1 MKTLITVLFVLA
13 SVAFTEKNQETQ
25 TIKAVFDGYA
35 DGSYS
40 FTENDDISYEFQ
52 DIEEKAIKKYDL
64 ATDKQYEGKTFNVTY
79 KMEMAEDED
88 GEEYIVYIIMDLE
101 VIE

>member
-1 MKTLITVLFVLA
+1 MKTLIIVLFVLA

-25 TIKAVFDGYA
+25 TIKAVFDGYT

-52 DIEEKAIKKYDL
+52 DIEEEAIEKYDL
-64 ATDKQYEGKTFNVTY
+64 ATDKKYEGKTFNVTY
-79 KMEMAEDED
+79 RTDLSEDED
-88 GEEYIVYIIMDLE
+88 GEEYLVYIIVGLE
-101 VIE
+101 LVE